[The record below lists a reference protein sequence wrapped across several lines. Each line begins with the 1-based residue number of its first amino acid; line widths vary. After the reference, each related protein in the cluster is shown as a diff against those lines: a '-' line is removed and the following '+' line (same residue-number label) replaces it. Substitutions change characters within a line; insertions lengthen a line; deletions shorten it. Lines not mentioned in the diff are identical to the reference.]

1 MPTGS
6 NTIVDAKIKQ
16 EIQRSKELFASSIK
30 QFHNFEKTSDAIKAA
45 KDKFEKHQSHINASS
60 DTLLEGLS
68 HLNDHLDARQAKF
81 LLIADDATLEKAWQ
95 ETRDMLELL
104 LQ

>member
-16 EIQRSKELFASSIK
+16 EIQRSEELFASSIK
-30 QFHNFEKTSDAIKAA
+30 QFHSFEKTSDAIKAA
-45 KDKFEKHQSHINASS
+45 KHKFEKHQSHVNGSS
-60 DTLLEGLS
+60 DTQLEGLS
-68 HLNDHLDARQAKF
+68 HLNDYLEARQTRL